1 MPWIGALIAARSAP
15 ARIDGLGERMLGSKC
30 VFRPNRVLG
39 EAVLAGEGQRA
50 VDVGAD
56 AGEALEIAV
65 DDRFAFLLRHAE
77 PPGDAPRRAA
87 VEDREVDRLGLV
99 ARVAVDRPEQLL
111 ARSGVDVVAR
121 AERFLELRHVGH
133 VRGEPQ
139 LDLAIVGADSRTC
152 PGSATKASRILR
164 PISVRIGMFCRL
176 GSFDDSRPVC
186 APVSEKLVW
195 TRPVSGLIC
204 ACSASV

>member
-1 MPWIGALIAARSAP
+1 M
-15 ARIDGLGERMLGSKC
+15 
-30 VFRPNRVLG
+30 
-39 EAVLAGEGQRA
+39 LAGERQRA

-65 DDRFAFLLRHAE
+65 DDRLAFLLRHAE

-99 ARVAVDRPEQLL
+99 AGVAVDRPEQFLGGQ
-111 ARSGVDVVAR
+111 AVDVLAR
-121 AERFLELRHVGH
+121 AERLLQLRHVGH

-139 LDLAIVGADSRTC
+139 LDLAIVGAQQDLC

-164 PISVRIGMFCRL
+164 PTSVRIGMFCRL

>member
-15 ARIDGLGERMLGSKC
+15 ARIDGLGERMFGSKC
-30 VFRPNRVLG
+30 VFRPNRVWVKPCSR
-39 EAVLAGEGQRA
+39 ANASVLCDE
-50 VDVGAD
+50 GAD

-65 DDRFAFLLRHAE
+65 DDRLAFVLRHAE

-99 ARVAVDRPEQLL
+99 ARVAVDPPEQLL
-111 ARSGVDVVAR
+111 GGQAVDVDAVRGTLPSAAARRPCARRAAARSGCSRRSAACSPAR
-121 AERFLELRHVGH
+121 RRRR
-133 VRGEPQ
+133 RGSC
-139 LDLAIVGADSRTC
+139 GRSRC
-152 PGSATKASRILR
+152 GSGCSAGWGRSTTAARSARR
-164 PISVRIGMFCRL
+164 SG
-176 GSFDDSRPVC
+176 
-186 APVSEKLVW
+186 EKLVW